1 MGNQY
6 SDASTGEFDE
16 GGAPADGAAGHNAEL
31 AIGGG
36 GGSGGFAPPAS
47 QDSQE
52 ARVARLESFERLPA
66 AESVPVPG
74 AGGMGQAPSHEIMR
88 DTGPIIGTPP
98 DEAAAIPL
106 GSYPGAKPR
115 HWDGDR
121 EPGSAEK
128 TGTVHTRT
136 QSFDAGE
143 MGAPPTCA
151 AARSLALRL
160 PWFSRPLW
168 LRGSPALTR
177 CARVSQPRRTSL
189 RG

>member
-1 MGNQY
+1 MVRHRCARQPV
-6 SDASTGEFDE
+6 
-16 GGAPADGAAGHNAEL
+16 PACGTPD
-31 AIGGG
+31 GGG
-36 GGSGGFAPPAS
+36 LLENTPGGGICRGAQFPP
-47 QDSQE
+47 
-52 ARVARLESFERLPA
+52 
-66 AESVPVPG
+66 PVPG

-168 LRGSPALTR
+168 LRGSLALTR

>member
-1 MGNQY
+1 M
-6 SDASTGEFDE
+6 SKRFKCSPKESSKAII
-16 GGAPADGAAGHNAEL
+16 EL
-31 AIGGG
+31 ESSQETDVEQI
-36 GGSGGFAPPAS
+36 PAS

-74 AGGMGQAPSHEIMR
+74 AGGMGQVPSHEIMR

-160 PWFSRPLW
+160 PSAPW
-168 LRGSPALTR
+168 L
-177 CARVSQPRRTSL
+177 
-189 RG
+189 